1 MTTTPKKIIVDC
13 STGETT
19 EVDLTAQEIADLE
32 TARTQAEADRAEREA
47 EEARIAALKVSAK
60 TKLIAGQALTAD
72 EAALLIG

>member
-32 TARTQAEADRAEREA
+32 TTRAQAETERQAREA
-47 EEARIAALKVSAK
+47 EEARITVLKDSAK
-60 TKLIAGQALTAD
+60 RKLVAGEKLTAD